1 MIVKPLDRGLVGA
14 EMIGEIGGRCLMVDM
29 NRDYVTPK
37 SPLATVYKVP
47 VLRETLVE
55 RNVILVV
62 MITGSTSL

>member
-1 MIVKPLDRGLVGA
+1 
-14 EMIGEIGGRCLMVDM
+14 MVDM